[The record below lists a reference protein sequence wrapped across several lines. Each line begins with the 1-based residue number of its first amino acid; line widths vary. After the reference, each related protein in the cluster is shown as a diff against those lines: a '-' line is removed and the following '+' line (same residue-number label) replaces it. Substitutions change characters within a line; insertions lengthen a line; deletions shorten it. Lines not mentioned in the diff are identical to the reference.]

1 MVIGIIAGS
10 FDCVHPGYIRM
21 FDQMK
26 EKCDQVFILLQ
37 TDSSIERPEK
47 LKPILSASE
56 RIDMLMSLR
65 QIDMV
70 HRYET
75 ESDLYDL
82 LKQFERHNASDVF
95 DSKYVRFL
103 GDDYIGKSFTG
114 DDLDLPIHYLNRDH
128 GWSTTKYK
136 QLIADSLK

>member
-1 MVIGIIAGS
+1 MVIGVIAGS

-70 HRYET
+70 HQYET
-75 ESDLYDL
+75 ESDLYNL

-95 DSKYVRFL
+95 DSK
-103 GDDYIGKSFTG
+103 
-114 DDLDLPIHYLNRDH
+114 
-128 GWSTTKYK
+128 
-136 QLIADSLK
+136 